1 MDKPWRVL
9 ASKGCGSAI
18 VEAALALA
26 ELPYEREERNYEN
39 ADDLAALRLHNP
51 LGQVP
56 TVLLPDGEVMT
67 ETAAIALVI
76 DELVPG
82 AALLPAAGDPRRR
95 EALRWLMFLVAA
107 VYPTFTY
114 GDTPAKWG
122 CGDELRRSTDAHREA
137 LLRHLD
143 GVAVG
148 PWFLGARF
156 SIIDVY
162 IAVMAQWRPRRPWF
176 VEHAPKLQVIATGAA
191 RDPRLAAVWAANGFA

>member
-1 MDKPWRVL
+1 MEKPWHVL

-18 VEAALALA
+18 AEAALALA
-26 ELPYEREERNYEN
+26 EIPYEREERNYEN
-39 ADDLAALRLHNP
+39 ATDLDVLRVHNP

-56 TVLLPDGEVMT
+56 TVLLPDGTVMT

-76 DELVPG
+76 DELVPA
-82 AALLPAAGDPRRR
+82 AALLPAAGDPQRR
-95 EALRWLMFLVAA
+95 EALRWLMVLVAA

-137 LLRHLD
+137 LLRHLE

-156 SIIDVY
+156 SIVDVY
-162 IAVMAQWRPRRPWF
+162 IAAMAQWRPRRPWF
-176 VEHAPKLQVIATGAA
+176 VEHAPKLHAIASGVA
-191 RDPRLAAVWAANGFA
+191 RDPRLAPVWATNGFA